1 VNAVAPLQ
9 TQIRPESVTAAN
21 RLAESFCGDVVNS
34 QRGFEITATQRQLL
48 FGLFRRA
55 YLAGHGDGVQKR
67 KD

>member
-1 VNAVAPLQ
+1 MNAVAPLTSQ
-9 TQIRPESVTAAN
+9 ERPESVAEAN
-21 RLAESFCGDVVNS
+21 RLAESFCVDVVS
-34 QRGFEITATQRQLL
+34 SRRGFEITATQRQLL